1 MSRWQER
8 KEDTIE
14 LRVRYVEDDLDRMD
28 AHYDAFSSGL
38 TAEMESIKSDIAGV
52 KSRIN
57 AVLSTVAGA
66 SVLLAINVI
75 VEAATK

>member
-8 KEDTIE
+8 KDDTVE
-14 LRVRYVEDDLDRMD
+14 LRVRYLEDDLDRID
-28 AHYDAFSSGL
+28 ISYTTFSSSL
-38 TAEMESIKSDIAGV
+38 QVEVDSIRTEIERV

-66 SVLLAINVI
+66 SILLAVNVI
-75 VEAATK
+75 VEAAK

>member
-8 KEDTIE
+8 KDDPIE
-14 LRVRYVEDDLDRMD
+14 LRVRYAEDDLDRMD
-28 AHYDAFSSGL
+28 AHYDAFSTGL
-38 TAEMESIKSDIAGV
+38 TAEVESVKAEIAAV

-66 SVLLAINVI
+66 SILLAVNVI
-75 VEAATK
+75 VEAAGR